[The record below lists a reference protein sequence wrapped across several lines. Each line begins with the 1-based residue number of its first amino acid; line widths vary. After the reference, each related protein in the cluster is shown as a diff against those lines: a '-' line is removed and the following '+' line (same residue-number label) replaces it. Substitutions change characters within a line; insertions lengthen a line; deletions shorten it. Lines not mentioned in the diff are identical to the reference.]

1 MIKFRD
7 EFFILVKLLHYLM
20 QDYVSGS
27 ENQWHQQLSTSE
39 DWQTTS
45 FQDQAKI
52 SPSPSLTTIQP
63 FNPLNKSLAFGSSEK
78 HEKDDTRLGSYQP
91 KVSLNTTISPIHLN
105 TTTTGAEMSSK
116 SIVSTTNAS
125 TLFPPSMLF
134 PGSKI
139 SELASS
145 SERPGA

>member
-1 MIKFRD
+1 M
-7 EFFILVKLLHYLM
+7 
-20 QDYVSGS
+20 
-27 ENQWHQQLSTSE
+27 STSE

-63 FNPLNKSLAFGSSEK
+63 FNPLNKSLAFGPSEK
-78 HEKDDTRLGSYQP
+78 HEKDEARLGSYQP
-91 KVSLNTTISPIHLN
+91 SVSLSTTISPIHLN
-105 TTTTGAEMSSK
+105 FTTTGSAMPSK
-116 SIVSTTNAS
+116 SILSNTNAS
-125 TLFPPSMLF
+125 TIFPPSMLF

-145 SERPGA
+145 SEQPGL